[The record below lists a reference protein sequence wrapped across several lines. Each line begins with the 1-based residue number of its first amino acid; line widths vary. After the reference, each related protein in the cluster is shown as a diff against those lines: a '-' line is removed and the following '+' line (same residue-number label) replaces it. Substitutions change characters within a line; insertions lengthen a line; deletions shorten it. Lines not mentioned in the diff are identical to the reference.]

1 MQFKILL
8 FLIILFLLTTTI
20 SAQGIINKT
29 AHIAFYHNEIQW
41 HKFNG
46 FALSGALDIQR
57 KRKKKTQL
65 TIGIQYKQTRQKHQ
79 YTNLLDTVKGAMEN
93 PIYPI
98 WPYETIR
105 QTKELSLHLGLKW
118 KIIQRKQFGIKT
130 TLGLL
135 NNYYIQNSIHGNG
148 YIPVSP
154 ISPNYL
160 KGPFSFRYS
169 YKGKGNPESLSF
181 CSFASIEINFGSNKN
196 IYSPLLFGQISKDI
210 LYENWCYLIGIGVRT
225 NKK

>member
-1 MQFKILL
+1 MNLKKLL
-8 FLIILFLLTTTI
+8 YFIILIPFSSYSQSVITK
-20 SAQGIINKT
+20 SAKL
-29 AHIAFYHNEIQW
+29 AFYHNEIQW

-46 FALSGALDIQR
+46 FALSGELDIQR

-65 TIGIQYKQTRQKHQ
+65 MVGIQYKQTRLKHIN
-79 YTNLLDTVKGAMEN
+79 TNLHDTVKGAMEN

-98 WPYETIR
+98 WPYESKIL
-105 QTKELSLHLGLKW
+105 TKELSLLLGFKW
-118 KIIQRKQFGIKT
+118 KIIHRKKFSLKA
-130 TLGLL
+130 TLGLI
-135 NNYYIQNSIHGNG
+135 NNYYIQYSMHGNG

-160 KGPFSFRYS
+160 KGPFSIRYN

>member
-1 MQFKILL
+1 MNLKKLL
-8 FLIILFLLTTTI
+8 YFIILIPFSSYSQSVITK
-20 SAQGIINKT
+20 SAKL
-29 AHIAFYHNEIQW
+29 AFYHNEIQW

-46 FALSGALDIQR
+46 FALSGELDIQR

-65 TIGIQYKQTRQKHQ
+65 MVGIQYKQTRQKHLS
-79 YTNLLDTVKGAMEN
+79 TNLLDTVKGAMEN

-98 WPYETIR
+98 WPYERTLL
-105 QTKELSLHLGLKW
+105 TKELSLLMGLKW

-130 TLGLL
+130 TLGFLS
-135 NNYYIQNSIHGNG
+135 NYYIQYSMHGKG

-160 KGPFSFRYS
+160 PGPFSFRHS
-169 YKGKGNPESLSF
+169 YRGNGNHAILNF
-181 CSFASIEINFGSNKN
+181 CSFASLEITFGSPKN
-196 IYSPLLFGQISKDI
+196 NYSPLLFGQISKDI